1 MSWSICHRETEFLAA
16 GVILKV
22 KISMCSCDW
31 PAAAGTIF
39 ILGARRREKR
49 KLPDSVV
56 IERQPSAW
64 YILFLQNKQHTHFYL
79 CINVKAFLQFVCA
92 HIKIPMSSALQ
103 PGLCLSVCVCARIGS
118 GDQCWVHSIQ
128 RTITILYIMGLA
140 SSICILCAS
149 FQRTI
154 SGHRINHRNG
164 TAITRALNVP
174 KEIVI
179 SWDCVLYI
187 FPRRR
192 KTTTTTTTKHIYLAL
207 SVFICVPF
215 ASWVDGLS
223 EHCNSDGFLIFAIGF
238 LRNVWIFATNS
249 VSFYLYN
256 NNNWANA
263 KRK

>member
-1 MSWSICHRETEFLAA
+1 MIDLPQRNGISCCRSHFESKNIYVQLRLARCC
-16 GVILKV
+16 GHDFHFGRK
-22 KISMCSCDW
+22 K
-31 PAAAGTIF
+31 
-39 ILGARRREKR
+39 KR
-49 KLPDSVV
+49 KEK
-56 IERQPSAW
+56 IARFCRNWATTEW